1 MSAERDLL
9 GSLSTVMM
17 DDEIVGLT
25 TDSIRIE
32 SHRSAPG
39 HESAYARFL
48 HDILVREGIASE
60 LRDVRDGRLN
70 VVGTLPGGRGG
81 RSLMFNG
88 HTDTVPPG
96 TMADAFAPRIV
107 DGAITGRGSCDMKGG
122 LVAQLCAMIAIKRAG
137 LRLAGDLIFTGVI
150 AEEDSTNLGSLDV
163 VENGPRADMVVVA
176 EPTGLRV
183 AVAHKGFDYYRIDV
197 PGIAGHSSE
206 PDKGISAIYRAAGIV
221 TAIRNDLAP
230 SLKATVHPVAGSAT
244 INVSSIIGYAMSEAA
259 TAFGGGPIDKPAGGT
274 VPDRC
279 VITLDHR
286 RLPRSDRDAMLLRLQ
301 AVAEAAA
308 GPGPAV
314 TAHFT
319 PACPE
324 LESHPPLDTDPE
336 HELVRQCGRIAHTVA
351 GVSGAPIGVP
361 YWSDG
366 ALFNTGWKV
375 PTIVFGP
382 GDIAL
387 AHSDNERVP
396 IDQLVKATHINALLA
411 ASLLGIDG

>member
-1 MSAERDLL
+1 
-9 GSLSTVMM
+9 
-17 DDEIVGLT
+17 
-25 TDSIRIE
+25 
-32 SHRSAPG
+32 
-39 HESAYARFL
+39 
-48 HDILVREGIASE
+48 
-60 LRDVRDGRLN
+60 
-70 VVGTLPGGRGG
+70 
-81 RSLMFNG
+81 
-88 HTDTVPPG
+88 
-96 TMADAFAPRIV
+96 MADAFAPKIV

-137 LRLAGDLIFTGVI
+137 LRLGGDLIFTGVI

-163 VENGPRADMVVVA
+163 VANGPRADMVVVA

-197 PGIAGHSSE
+197 PGIAGHSSQPE
-206 PDKGISAIYRAAGIV
+206 KGINAIYRAAAIV
-221 TAIRNDLAP
+221 TAIRNELAP

-244 INVSSIIGYAMSEAA
+244 INVSSIKGYAMSEAA

-274 VPDRC
+274 VPDSC

-301 AVAEAAA
+301 ELAETAA
-308 GPGPAV
+308 GPGPMV

-324 LESHPPLDTDPE
+324 LESHPPLDTDPD
-336 HELVRQCGRIAHTVA
+336 HELVRQCGRIAHSLA
-351 GVSGAPIGVP
+351 GVFATPIGVP

-366 ALFNTGWKV
+366 ALFNTGWRV

-387 AHSDNERVP
+387 AHSDKERLP
-396 IDQLVKATHINALLA
+396 IDELVKASRINALLA